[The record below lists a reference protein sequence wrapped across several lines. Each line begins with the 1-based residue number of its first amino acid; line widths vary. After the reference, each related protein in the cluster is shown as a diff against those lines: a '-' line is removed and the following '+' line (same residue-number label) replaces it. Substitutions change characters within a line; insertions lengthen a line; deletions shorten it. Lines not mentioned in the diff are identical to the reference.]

1 MSITFYDC
9 STAPSPRRA
18 RIILAEK
25 KVPHDVVNIDLS
37 KAEQMGK
44 AYRAINP
51 ACTVPALKLEDG
63 HILTDNAG
71 IAAYLEAVY
80 PEPPLFGVTDMEKS
94 EIASW
99 NSRLEM
105 EGLMPMANALRNANP
120 HMKDRALPGPHNFAQ
135 IPDLAARGM
144 ERLDIFYDTLEAR
157 LEGRHYIATDRFSVC
172 DITAI
177 VMIDFCKVIR
187 KQPGEHHTNIAAWR
201 AHINER
207 DSVDS

>member
-1 MSITFYDC
+1 MTITFYDC

-25 KVPHDVVNIDLS
+25 NVPHEVVNIDIG
-37 KAEQMGK
+37 KGEQMGD

-51 ACTVPALKLEDG
+51 SCTVPALKLDDG
-63 HILTDNAG
+63 TILTDNAG
-71 IAAYLEAVY
+71 IAAYLEATY
-80 PEPPLFGVTDMEKS
+80 PEPPLFGRTAKEKA

-105 EGLMPMANALRNANP
+105 EGLMPMANALRNANL
-120 HMKDRALPGPHNFAQ
+120 HMKDRALPGPHNFGQ
-135 IPDLAARGM
+135 IPELAARGM
-144 ERLDIFYDTLEAR
+144 QRLDIFYDMLEAH
-157 LEGRHYIATDRFSVC
+157 LEGRDYIATDRFSVC

-177 VMIDFCKVIR
+177 VMIDFCKVVR

-201 AHINER
+201 ARVNER
-207 DSVDS
+207 KSV